1 MQTVLSLFL
10 FVAAI
15 AYVEYRFRA
24 LSNRMD
30 EDQRDANSRFST
42 KEGLNATTERLTVK
56 QAEELRALNERMASL
71 EQRTFFSQ
79 NSAGRQAET
88 ETPEPVIVDPTVIYF
103 RWPADDGTFDDGAR
117 LLAQTE
123 DTYYEFSLHDDRTKA
138 DVRFVTMTETQLNKA
153 NNALN
158 LFKQD
163 LASGTKTQLT
173 DFKDFP
179 VREIS
184 IAKNG
189 TISFVW
195 KGDIYTIKD
204 GQKAKKLNIYVSDN
218 AGYQKIKNIDIKNA
232 TEMSVSPTGKE
243 IALINRGELFVVG
256 VNDGRTKRIT
266 NTPYQER
273 MITWDISLS

>member
-79 NSAGRQAET
+79 PNDGRQT
-88 ETPEPVIVDPTVIYF
+88 ETGATETVVVDPTVIYF
-103 RWPADDGTFDDGAR
+103 RWPADDGTFDDSAR

-153 NNALN
+153 NNSSKKYIERACNFTGAKSIHYICHPGKAHLERGRWIIDE
-158 LFKQD
+158 K
-163 LASGTKTQLT
+163 
-173 DFKDFP
+173 
-179 VREIS
+179 VRIEYS
-184 IAKNG
+184 
-189 TISFVW
+189 
-195 KGDIYTIKD
+195 
-204 GQKAKKLNIYVSDN
+204 
-218 AGYQKIKNIDIKNA
+218 
-232 TEMSVSPTGKE
+232 
-243 IALINRGELFVVG
+243 
-256 VNDGRTKRIT
+256 
-266 NTPYQER
+266 
-273 MITWDISLS
+273 

>member
-30 EDQRDANSRFST
+30 DDQRDANSRFST

-56 QAEELRALNERMASL
+56 QAEQLRALGERMASL

-79 NSAGRQAET
+79 PNDGRQTETGAAET
-88 ETPEPVIVDPTVIYF
+88 VVVDPTVIYF
-103 RWPADDGTFDDGAR
+103 RWPADDGTFDDAAR

-153 NNALN
+153 NNSSKKYIERACN
-158 LFKQD
+158 Y
-163 LASGTKTQLT
+163 SGAKSIHYICHPGKAHLERGRWII
-173 DFKDFP
+173 DEK
-179 VREIS
+179 VRIEYS
-184 IAKNG
+184 
-189 TISFVW
+189 
-195 KGDIYTIKD
+195 
-204 GQKAKKLNIYVSDN
+204 
-218 AGYQKIKNIDIKNA
+218 
-232 TEMSVSPTGKE
+232 
-243 IALINRGELFVVG
+243 
-256 VNDGRTKRIT
+256 
-266 NTPYQER
+266 
-273 MITWDISLS
+273 

>member
-1 MQTVLSLFL
+1 M
-10 FVAAI
+10 
-15 AYVEYRFRA
+15 
-24 LSNRMD
+24 
-30 EDQRDANSRFST
+30 
-42 KEGLNATTERLTVK
+42 K
-56 QAEELRALNERMASL
+56 
-71 EQRTFFSQ
+71 
-79 NSAGRQAET
+79 
-88 ETPEPVIVDPTVIYF
+88 
-103 RWPADDGTFDDGAR
+103 
-117 LLAQTE
+117 
-123 DTYYEFSLHDDRTKA
+123 
-138 DVRFVTMTETQLNKA
+138 LNKA

-204 GQKAKKLNIYVSDN
+204 GQKARKLNIYVADN

-273 MITWDISLS
+273 MITWDPDGKAIYYSAEVDGNWNIMKATLKDTTEKYFYASTLVNISKVVADGKDNFMPDVSPDGKKLAYISERNTLKVMDLKSKKTVTVLPKGHNHSYRDGDWGFEWSPDSKWLLVDDQKNMMRGGATALISADGGEIRYPVNSAYG

>member
-79 NSAGRQAET
+79 NSAGQQAER

-153 NNALN
+153 NNSSKKYIERACNFIGAKSVHYICHPGKAHLERGRWIIDE
-158 LFKQD
+158 K
-163 LASGTKTQLT
+163 
-173 DFKDFP
+173 
-179 VREIS
+179 VRIEYS
-184 IAKNG
+184 
-189 TISFVW
+189 
-195 KGDIYTIKD
+195 
-204 GQKAKKLNIYVSDN
+204 
-218 AGYQKIKNIDIKNA
+218 
-232 TEMSVSPTGKE
+232 
-243 IALINRGELFVVG
+243 
-256 VNDGRTKRIT
+256 
-266 NTPYQER
+266 
-273 MITWDISLS
+273 

>member
-56 QAEELRALNERMASL
+56 QAEQLRALGERMASL

-79 NSAGRQAET
+79 PNDGRQTEMGAAET
-88 ETPEPVIVDPTVIYF
+88 VVVDPTVIYF
-103 RWPADDGTFDDGAR
+103 RWPADDGTFDDAAR

-153 NNALN
+153 NNSSKKYIERSCN
-158 LFKQD
+158 F
-163 LASGTKTQLT
+163 SGAKSIHYICHPGKAHLERGRWII
-173 DFKDFP
+173 DEK
-179 VREIS
+179 VRIEYS
-184 IAKNG
+184 
-189 TISFVW
+189 
-195 KGDIYTIKD
+195 
-204 GQKAKKLNIYVSDN
+204 
-218 AGYQKIKNIDIKNA
+218 
-232 TEMSVSPTGKE
+232 
-243 IALINRGELFVVG
+243 
-256 VNDGRTKRIT
+256 
-266 NTPYQER
+266 
-273 MITWDISLS
+273 

>member
-56 QAEELRALNERMASL
+56 QAEQLRALGERMASL

-79 NSAGRQAET
+79 PNDGRQTEMGAAET
-88 ETPEPVIVDPTVIYF
+88 VVVDPTVIYF
-103 RWPADDGTFDDGAR
+103 RWPADDGTFDDAAR

-153 NNALN
+153 MESRADEMADEENPEIKDS
-158 LFKQD
+158 LFFIPLTGGISR
-163 LASGTKTQLT
+163 LA
-173 DFKDFP
+173 DH
-179 VREIS
+179 
-184 IAKNG
+184 IAKN
-189 TISFVW
+189 
-195 KGDIYTIKD
+195 
-204 GQKAKKLNIYVSDN
+204 
-218 AGYQKIKNIDIKNA
+218 
-232 TEMSVSPTGKE
+232 
-243 IALINRGELFVVG
+243 R
-256 VNDGRTKRIT
+256 
-266 NTPYQER
+266 
-273 MITWDISLS
+273 